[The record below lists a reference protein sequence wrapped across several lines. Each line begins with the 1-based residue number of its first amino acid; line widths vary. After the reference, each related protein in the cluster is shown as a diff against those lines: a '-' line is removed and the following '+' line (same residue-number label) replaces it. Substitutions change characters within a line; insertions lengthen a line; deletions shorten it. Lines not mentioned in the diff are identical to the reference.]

1 MGQHVSLIGAA
12 MSDMFPN
19 LFSPLTI
26 KNVTLKNRVFSTGHM
41 TTLVTGYKPNDD
53 LVAYHEARAKGG
65 AGLVI
70 IEVALAH
77 ESAVYTSHSIAAY
90 NDECIPGY
98 QRIADAVHP
107 HGCKVFGQL
116 FHPGREN
123 MESID
128 GSAPVAYAPSAVPN
142 ERFHVMP
149 RPMSRKLI
157 HSVVE
162 GFGDAAVRLKKGGLD
177 GVEIVASHGYLPA
190 QFLNSNANL
199 REDEYGGSLENRV
212 RFIREITDN
221 IRSKVGEDFVVGLRI
236 SGDEQSH
243 DAPDIDTVVGAIEML
258 DQGGGL
264 DYFNVIAG
272 SSSSL
277 GGSIHIVPPM
287 FIETGYVAPFAATIK
302 EKVSVPVFVAGRINQ
317 PQQAEEIVATGQ
329 ADMIGMTRA
338 QICDPAMAGKAQE
351 GRIDDIRACIG
362 CNQAC
367 IGHMHMG
374 VGISCIQHPET
385 GREVKYGTRKPIAA
399 KKKVLIA
406 GGGPGGMKAAAVAAE
421 RGHDVTLYEASGQL
435 GGQTLLAQAL
445 PGRAEFG
452 GIVTNLTRE
461 MELAGV
467 TVIRNTPVT
476 RDLIDQQAP
485 DAVIVAT
492 GALPAPVEVE
502 GGEEAHIVEA
512 WSVIRGEANVGGNV
526 VIADWRCDWI
536 GMGLAEHLARNG
548 CSVTL
553 AVDGYMPGQMIQMYV
568 RDHWAAT
575 LHKLGVKVVPYARL
589 FGADADSV
597 YLQHV
602 TSGEAMIVEEVDTL
616 VTALGHHSVTT
627 LADELE
633 DWSAELHLIGDCL
646 APRTAEEAVLEGL
659 KVAAEL

>member
-1 MGQHVSLIGAA
+1 
-12 MSDMFPN
+12 MSEMFPN

-26 KNVTLKNRVFSTGHM
+26 NNVTLKNRIFSTGHM
-41 TTLVTGYKPNDD
+41 TTLVTGYKPNEE
-53 LVAYHEARAKGG
+53 LAAYHESRARGG

-70 IEVALAH
+70 IEVALVH
-77 ESAVYTSHSIAAY
+77 ESAVYTSHTIAAY
-90 NDECIPGY
+90 NDDCIPGY
-98 QRIADAVHP
+98 QRIAQAVHR
-107 HGCKVFGQL
+107 HGCKAFGQL

-123 MESID
+123 FDSID
-128 GSAPVAYAPSAVPN
+128 GSAPLAYAPSAVPN

-149 RPMSRKLI
+149 RAMPRSLVRD
-157 HSVVE
+157 VVE
-162 GFGDAAVRLKKGGLD
+162 GYGDSALRLKQGGLD

-190 QFLNSNANL
+190 QFLNPNVNL

-212 RFIREITDN
+212 RFLREITDN
-221 IRSKVGEDFVVGLRI
+221 IRAKVGEDFVVGLRI

-243 DAPDIDTVVGAIEML
+243 DQPDIETVTAAIEML

-277 GGSIHIVPPM
+277 GGSVHIVPPM
-287 FIETGYVAPFAATIK
+287 FIETGYVAPYAATVK
-302 EKVSVPVFVAGRINQ
+302 HKTSVPVFVAGRINQ
-317 PQQAEEIVATGQ
+317 PQQAEEIVASGQ

-338 QICDPAMAGKAQE
+338 QICDPAMAGKAE
-351 GRIDDIRACIG
+351 AGRVDDIRACIG

-374 VGISCIQHPET
+374 VGISCIQHPES
-385 GREVKYGTRKPIAA
+385 GRELIFGERKPLVQ
-399 KKKVLIA
+399 KKKVLVA

-461 MELAGV
+461 MELGGV
-467 TVIRNTPVT
+467 RVVKNTAVTRELVESEAPDTVI
-476 RDLIDQQAP
+476 I
-485 DAVIVAT
+485 AT
-492 GALPAPVEVE
+492 GATPASVELE
-502 GGEEAHIVEA
+502 GAEEAHVVEA
-512 WSVIRGEANVGGNV
+512 WSVVKGEANVGGNV

-548 CSVTL
+548 CNVTL

-575 LHKLGVKVVPYARL
+575 LHKLGVKVIPYARV

-602 TSGEAMIVEEVDTL
+602 TSGEAIIVEEVDTL

-627 LADELE
+627 LADALE
-633 DWSAELHLIGDCL
+633 DWSGEVHMVGDCL
-646 APRTAEEAVLEGL
+646 SPRTAEEAVLEGL
-659 KVAAEL
+659 KVSSEL